1 MGSRQSEKAIAP
13 IDRLPIADCRLP
25 AFFAGMRIGLFGGSF
40 DPAHDGHLRV
50 SLEAL
55 KRLRLDQ
62 VWWLVSPQNPLKPNA
77 PSSDLARRI
86 AAAERIARHPLI
98 RVTGIEAAFG
108 TTYSAETLSRLLPRL
123 TGALP
128 VWMMG
133 ADNLAGF
140 HRWRDWQRI
149 AASLPIAVFNRPGE
163 ALRALASPAAKALAR
178 FRLDAAD
185 APALAATPPPAWVF
199 LPSPHIDISS
209 TALRSRTL
217 GPVLASST
225 S

>member
-1 MGSRQSEKAIAP
+1 VGSRQSEKAIAA
-13 IDRLPIADCRLP
+13 IDRLPIADRRLP
-25 AFFAGMRIGLFGGSF
+25 ALFPGMRIGLFGGSF

-77 PSSDLARRI
+77 PSNDLARRI
-86 AAAERIARHPLI
+86 AAAEAAARHPRI
-98 RVTGIEAAFG
+98 RVTGIEAEFG
-108 TTYSAETLSRLLPRL
+108 TTYSAETLARLMPRL
-123 TGALP
+123 TGVSP

-133 ADNLAGF
+133 ADNLASF

-149 AASLPIAVFNRPGE
+149 AATLPIAVFNRPGE
-163 ALRALASPAAKALAR
+163 ALRALAAPAARALAR
-178 FRLDAAD
+178 FRLDARD
-185 APALAATPPPAWVF
+185 APLLAATPAPAWIF

-209 TALRSRTL
+209 TALRGRRT
-217 GPVLASST
+217 GPVLAS
-225 S
+225 

>member
-1 MGSRQSEKAIAP
+1 MSVRTTAVASPAP
-13 IDRLPIADCRLP
+13 VIHLPP
-25 AFFAGMRIGLFGGSF
+25 FQPGMRIGLFGGSF

-86 AAAERIARHPLI
+86 AAAADMARHPRI
-98 RVTGIEAAFG
+98 RVTGVEAELG
-108 TTYSAETLSRLLPRL
+108 TTYSAETLARLLPRM
-123 TGALP
+123 TGTLP

-133 ADNLAGF
+133 ADNLASF
-140 HRWRDWQRI
+140 HRWRDWRRI
-149 AASLPIAVFNRPGE
+149 AATLPIAVFNRPGQ
-163 ALRALASPAAKALAR
+163 AFRALASPAAKALAG

-185 APALAATPPPAWVF
+185 ASALATIPPPAWVF

-209 TALRSRTL
+209 TALRSRGI
-217 GPVLASST
+217 GPVLASGT
-225 S
+225 P

>member
-1 MGSRQSEKAIAP
+1 
-13 IDRLPIADCRLP
+13 
-25 AFFAGMRIGLFGGSF
+25 MRIGLFGGSF
-40 DPAHDGHLRV
+40 DPAHDGHRRV

-55 KRLRLDQ
+55 KVLRLDQ
-62 VWWLVSPQNPLKPNA
+62 VWWLVSPQNPLKTTA
-77 PSSDLARRI
+77 PSNDLARRM
-86 AAAERIARHPLI
+86 AAAEAVARHPRI
-98 RVTGIEAAFG
+98 RVTGIEAELG
-108 TTYSAETLSRLLPRL
+108 TTYSAATLGRLMPRL
-123 TGALP
+123 TGVAA

-133 ADNLAGF
+133 ADNLASF

-149 AASLPIAVFNRPGE
+149 AATLPIAVFNRPGDTLK
-163 ALRALASPAAKALAR
+163 ALAAPAARALAP

-209 TALRSRTL
+209 TALRKRRT
-217 GPVLASST
+217 GTPPT

>member
-1 MGSRQSEKAIAP
+1 MTARAAAAP
-13 IDRLPIADCRLP
+13 RAALLSPAPVFHLPP
-25 AFFAGMRIGLFGGSF
+25 FWPGMRIGLFGGSF

-86 AAAERIARHPLI
+86 AAATKVARHPRI
-98 RVTGIEAAFG
+98 RVTGIEAELG
-108 TTYSAETLSRLLPRL
+108 TTYSAETLTRLLPRL
-123 TGALP
+123 PGVLP

-140 HRWRDWQRI
+140 HHWRDWQRI
-149 AASLPIAVFNRPGE
+149 AATLPIAVFNRPGQ
-163 ALRALASPAAKALAR
+163 AFRALAAPAAQTLAR
-178 FRLDAAD
+178 FRMDAGD
-185 APALAATPPPAWVF
+185 APMLAATPPPAWIF

-209 TALRSRTL
+209 TMLRSHRT
-217 GPVLASST
+217 GPVLAS
-225 S
+225 

>member
-1 MGSRQSEKAIAP
+1 
-13 IDRLPIADCRLP
+13 
-25 AFFAGMRIGLFGGSF
+25 MRIGLFGGSF

-77 PSSDLARRI
+77 PSNDLARRI
-86 AAAERIARHPLI
+86 AAAERVAHHPRI
-98 RVTGIEAAFG
+98 RVTGIEAELA
-108 TTYSAETLSRLLPRL
+108 TTYSAETLARLLPRL
-123 TGALP
+123 HGVCC

-133 ADNLAGF
+133 ADNLGSF
-140 HRWRDWQRI
+140 HRWRDWQSI
-149 AASLPIAVFNRPGE
+149 AASLPIAVFNRPGD
-163 ALRALASPAAKALAR
+163 ALRALAAPAAKALGR

-185 APALAATPPPAWVF
+185 APLLAAAPPPAWVF

-209 TALRSRTL
+209 TALRRQRT
-217 GPVLASST
+217 GPLLAS
-225 S
+225 

>member
-1 MGSRQSEKAIAP
+1 MSTRTAAAP
-13 IDRLPIADCRLP
+13 YPAPVVRLPPLAP
-25 AFFAGMRIGLFGGSF
+25 GMRIGLFGGSF

-55 KRLRLDQ
+55 KRLGLDQ
-62 VWWLVSPQNPLKPNA
+62 VWWLVSPQNPLKPDA

-86 AAAERIARHPLI
+86 AAAEAVARHPRI
-98 RVTGIEAAFG
+98 RVTGIEAEFG
-108 TTYSAETLSRLLPRL
+108 TTYSAETLACLLPRL
-123 TGALP
+123 TGIAP

-133 ADNLAGF
+133 ADNLASF

-163 ALRALASPAAKALAR
+163 AFRALASPAAKALAR

-185 APALAATPPPAWVF
+185 ALALAATPPPAWVF

-209 TALRSRTL
+209 TALRSRSP

>member
-1 MGSRQSEKAIAP
+1 MNVRTAAAQIALAKSP
-13 IDRLPIADCRLP
+13 IPVIHLPPLW
-25 AFFAGMRIGLFGGSF
+25 AGMRIGLFGGSF

-77 PSSDLARRI
+77 PSNDLARRI
-86 AAAERIARHPLI
+86 AAARAAAHHPRI
-98 RVTGIEAAFG
+98 RVTGIEAEFG
-108 TTYSAETLSRLLPRL
+108 TTYSAETLVRLLPRL
-123 TGALP
+123 TGAFP

-133 ADNLAGF
+133 ADNLANF

-149 AASLPIAVFNRPGE
+149 AATLPIAVFNRPGD
-163 ALRALASPAAKALAR
+163 ALRALAAPAAKALAR
-178 FRLDAAD
+178 FRLDASD
-185 APALAATPPPAWVF
+185 APLLATMPAPAWIF

-209 TALRSRTL
+209 TALRGRRT
-217 GPVLASST
+217 GPVLAS
-225 S
+225 

>member
-1 MGSRQSEKAIAP
+1 
-13 IDRLPIADCRLP
+13 
-25 AFFAGMRIGLFGGSF
+25 MRIGLFGGSF

-77 PSSDLARRI
+77 PSNDLARRI
-86 AAAERIARHPLI
+86 AAAEAAARHPRI
-98 RVTGIEAAFG
+98 RVTGVEAEFG
-108 TTYSAETLSRLLPRL
+108 TTYSAETLARLLPRL
-123 TGALP
+123 TGAFP

-133 ADNLAGF
+133 ADNLASF

-149 AASLPIAVFNRPGE
+149 AATLPIAVFNRPGD
-163 ALRALASPAAKALAR
+163 ALRALSSPAAKALAP
-178 FRLDAAD
+178 FRLDARD
-185 APALAATPPPAWVF
+185 APLLATMPAPAWVF

-209 TALRSRTL
+209 TALRGRRN
-217 GPVLASST
+217 GPVLAS
-225 S
+225 